1 MEGSLPSLWR
11 CPCSLLRGQKEQ
23 IHPRRSYVSYPTT
36 SVPNVSSKKNL
47 MCWWFLLVQ
56 SGSPAQSKSGR
67 TLGTYSLQKVF
78 FFHAVHI
85 EVANHNT
92 GLLNNTTM
100 LRVQLVDVTKVFYV
114 WSVGHSRLPSCS
126 VGKLD

>member
-1 MEGSLPSLWR
+1 MISVGAIRITSTKQVWKNSGYLQSTEGL
-11 CPCSLLRGQKEQ
+11 
-23 IHPRRSYVSYPTT
+23 
-36 SVPNVSSKKNL
+36 
-47 MCWWFLLVQ
+47 
-56 SGSPAQSKSGR
+56 
-67 TLGTYSLQKVF
+67 

-114 WSVGHSRLPSCS
+114 
-126 VGKLD
+126 

>member
-1 MEGSLPSLWR
+1 MCRPKKSNVLMISVGAIR
-11 CPCSLLRGQKEQ
+11 
-23 IHPRRSYVSYPTT
+23 IT
-36 SVPNVSSKKNL
+36 STKQVWKNSGGYL
-47 MCWWFLLVQ
+47 Q
-56 SGSPAQSKSGR
+56 S
-67 TLGTYSLQKVF
+67 TEDL

-114 WSVGHSRLPSCS
+114 
-126 VGKLD
+126 